1 MAQRGRPKGST
12 NRSYKRVLDEYLQRK
27 YKGEFNPVI
36 NAIESALK
44 IQEIAETTGDIAD
57 YKASVDAFDRVS
69 KYIQPTLKAVEMS
82 GDAGVTVSLQRKRF
96 DGLQSDKAEDQ
107 ALCIRTVLY
116 RCTGAPPL
124 PKVARV

>member
-12 NRSYKRVLDEYLQRK
+12 NKPYRRVLDEYLQRK

-96 DGLQSDKAEDQ
+96 DGLHNDNNKEGEDC
-107 ALCIRTVLY
+107 LLY
-116 RCTGAPPL
+116 TSPSPRDVEESRMPSSA
-124 PKVARV
+124 

>member
-1 MAQRGRPKGST
+1 MAKAGRPKGST
-12 NRSYKRVLDEYLQRK
+12 NKPYRRVLDEYLQRK

-36 NAIESALK
+36 NAIESAIK
-44 IQEIAETTGDIAD
+44 IQEIAESTGDIAD

-96 DGLQSDKAEDQ
+96 DGLQNDNDNE
-107 ALCIRTVLY
+107 
-116 RCTGAPPL
+116 GEE
-124 PKVARV
+124 

>member
-1 MAQRGRPKGST
+1 MVKICTIIYQRKIKYLRIKLMAQKGRPKGST
-12 NRSYKRVLDEYLQRK
+12 NKPYRRVLDEYLQRK

-44 IQEIAETTGDIAD
+44 IQEIAESTGDIAD

-96 DGLQSDKAEDQ
+96 DGLQSDNKE
-107 ALCIRTVLY
+107 
-116 RCTGAPPL
+116 GEE
-124 PKVARV
+124 

>member
-1 MAQRGRPKGST
+1 MAQKGRPKGST
-12 NRSYKRVLDEYLQRK
+12 NKPYRRVLDEYLQRK

-44 IQEIAETTGDIAD
+44 IQEIAESTGDIAD

-82 GDAGVTVSLQRKRF
+82 GDAGVTVNLTRKRF
-96 DGLQSDKAEDQ
+96 DGSNGLHDDNNAE
-107 ALCIRTVLY
+107 
-116 RCTGAPPL
+116 GEE
-124 PKVARV
+124 

>member
-12 NRSYKRVLDEYLQRK
+12 NKPYRRVLDEYLQRK

-44 IQEIAETTGDIAD
+44 IQEIAESTGDIAD

-69 KYIQPTLKAVEMS
+69 KYIQPTLKSVEMS
-82 GDAGVTVSLQRKRF
+82 GDTGVTLSVTRKRF
-96 DGLQSDKAEDQ
+96 DGSSGLHDDNEEEE
-107 ALCIRTVLY
+107 
-116 RCTGAPPL
+116 
-124 PKVARV
+124 